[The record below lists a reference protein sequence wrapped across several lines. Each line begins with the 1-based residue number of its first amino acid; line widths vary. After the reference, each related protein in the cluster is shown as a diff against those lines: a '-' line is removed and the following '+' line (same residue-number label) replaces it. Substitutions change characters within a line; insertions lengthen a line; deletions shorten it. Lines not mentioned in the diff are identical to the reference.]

1 MSTTIQVVAQGAR
14 SRKTVSDFDIG
25 GFTKKIVLGVVLILV
40 YVALLTPLNSA
51 LTSWAANE
59 TTFGPIAKTVV
70 PLLIGVG
77 ILLAY
82 IYAFVPSV
90 REKMHF

>member
-1 MSTTIQVVAQGAR
+1 MA
-14 SRKTVSDFDIG
+14 DFDIG
-25 GFTKKIVLGVVLILV
+25 DFTKKITLGVVLILV

-51 LTSWAANE
+51 LTKWAANE

-82 IYAFVPSV
+82 IAAFVPSF
-90 REKMHF
+90 REKLGYRH